1 MANKITN
8 KNVQVH
14 EECKC
19 GANYI
24 DQESYPIKWA
34 DLAKADIKRKKKGL
48 FLHMKLEECESC
60 STN

>member
-24 DQESYPIKWA
+24 DQESYPIKWD
-34 DLAKADIKRKKKGL
+34 DLAKAGIKRKKKAL
-48 FLHMKLEECESC
+48 FVQYQLTTSFFNQ
-60 STN
+60 S